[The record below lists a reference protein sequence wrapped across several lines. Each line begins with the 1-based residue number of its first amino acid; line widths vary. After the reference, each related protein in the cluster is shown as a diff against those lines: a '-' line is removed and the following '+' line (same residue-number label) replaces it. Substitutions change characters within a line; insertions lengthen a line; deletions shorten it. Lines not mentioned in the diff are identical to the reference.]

1 MIAHSPH
8 EVYSANLNSPHTLT
22 WRYIELTPNE
32 RDLVIYLRRRAAETP
47 DAPIPHL
54 DIIRHIWG
62 PRADADM
69 LPNLYRLVSLAN
81 AHLARLGM
89 SERIVGRRGKGY
101 LWAGET
107 L

>member
-8 EVYSANLNSPHTLT
+8 EVYSANLKPHTLT

-32 RDLVIYLRRRAAETP
+32 RDLLILLRRRAAETP

-69 LPNLYRLVSLAN
+69 LPNLYTLVSLAN
-81 AHLARLGM
+81 AHLARLDM
-89 SERIVGRRGKGY
+89 RERIVGRRGKGY
-101 LWAGET
+101 LWAGEA